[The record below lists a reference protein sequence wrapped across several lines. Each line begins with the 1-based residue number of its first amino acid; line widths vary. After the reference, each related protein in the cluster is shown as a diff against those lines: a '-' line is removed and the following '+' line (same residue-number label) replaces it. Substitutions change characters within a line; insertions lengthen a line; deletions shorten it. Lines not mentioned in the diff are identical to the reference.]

1 MRDNTLP
8 EAGEAKHITEA
19 LRRSEVLGAAGSV
32 ASVSVENSFATVLS
46 HIFRLRLTYDS
57 AGANAPGSLILKAGL
72 LDRPGGPWMGGQ
84 QEVAFYR
91 DVASVMRPGLVPRCF
106 DAQWNSE
113 TGEWHLLLEDLGAS
127 HIVATQWPL
136 PPNAEQSERIIR
148 ARARFHA
155 AWWDDARLGLTV
167 GAWQDAQATAQSIKS
182 LAANVERFAAEQDGR
197 LSVERRNLYDRL
209 LEAAPRLGAR
219 YHTHRHMTVVQG
231 DAHVWNC
238 FLPASGGQGDERLFD
253 WDAWRVDVGSDDLA
267 YMMALH
273 WYPELR
279 GRMERRLL
287 DCYHEE
293 LMSHSVAGYDR
304 RALQEDYRL
313 SVLWQI
319 TTPVWQHA
327 AGIPPVIWWNNF
339 ERIHLAV
346 EDLGCLD
353 LLD

>member
-1 MRDNTLP
+1 
-8 EAGEAKHITEA
+8 
-19 LRRSEVLGAAGSV
+19 
-32 ASVSVENSFATVLS
+32 
-46 HIFRLRLTYDS
+46 
-57 AGANAPGSLILKAGL
+57 
-72 LDRPGGPWMGGQ
+72 
-84 QEVAFYR
+84 
-91 DVASVMRPGLVPRCF
+91 
-106 DAQWNSE
+106 
-113 TGEWHLLLEDLGAS
+113 
-127 HIVATQWPL
+127 
-136 PPNAEQSERIIR
+136 
-148 ARARFHA
+148 
-155 AWWDDARLGLTV
+155 
-167 GAWQDAQATAQSIKS
+167 
-182 LAANVERFAAEQDGR
+182 
-197 LSVERRNLYDRL
+197 
-209 LEAAPRLGAR
+209 
-219 YHTHRHMTVVQG
+219 
-231 DAHVWNC
+231 
-238 FLPASGGQGDERLFD
+238 D